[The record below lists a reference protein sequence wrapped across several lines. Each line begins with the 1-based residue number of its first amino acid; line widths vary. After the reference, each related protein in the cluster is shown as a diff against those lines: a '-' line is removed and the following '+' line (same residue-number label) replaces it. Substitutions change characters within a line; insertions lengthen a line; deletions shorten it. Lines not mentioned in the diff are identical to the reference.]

1 MIELKQKPKRKTEQW
16 GYVDDNTIEI
26 VHITVFHLNHVAAF
40 VWELCDGNHEI
51 KNIVNEVYQK
61 YSIDKDMQDEVLN
74 DILQILE
81 GWKYDDLIIMNFY
94 PIHSFSEYCSD
105 EYDLILEENSEKDIL
120 LIFPPSPSPM
130 SYGDPTNVFEPLG
143 IKYIQSYLLQNGYS
157 SVVSENFWTV
167 QLNEKTILNL

>member
-16 GYVDDNTIEI
+16 GDVDDNTNEI

-105 EYDLILEENSEKDIL
+105 EYDLILE
-120 LIFPPSPSPM
+120 
-130 SYGDPTNVFEPLG
+130 
-143 IKYIQSYLLQNGYS
+143 
-157 SVVSENFWTV
+157 
-167 QLNEKTILNL
+167 